1 METLKEVMT
10 IKEASELWG
19 KALDTLKSACRGQ
32 KGYPPRFRED
42 ECRQSG
48 SIWLITRAG
57 MERLYGK
64 QPGKK

>member
-1 METLKEVMT
+1 MTLKDVMT
-10 IKEASELWG
+10 IKEAADLWG
-19 KALDTLKSACRGQ
+19 RPGATIKAACMGQ

-64 QPGKK
+64 QPEKK

>member
-1 METLKEVMT
+1 MEPLKEVMT

-48 SIWLITRAG
+48 SIWLITRSG

-64 QPGKK
+64 QSEKK

>member
-1 METLKEVMT
+1 MTLKDVMT
-10 IKEASELWG
+10 IKEAAELWG
-19 KALDTLKSACRGQ
+19 RPVATIKAACMGQ
-32 KGYPPRFRED
+32 KGYPPRFRPD

-64 QPGKK
+64 QPEKK